1 MGATEFRKK
10 KETLKRHSS
19 VTSVSQRA
27 RGEGGREKK
36 HDCRVDALNYSL

>member
-27 RGEGGREKK
+27 RGGEKK